1 MSYFI
6 LFKIL
11 EPKIK
16 FSCSKCSEFSP
27 YFIHIAV
34 VKHNNSILI
43 LRLLLGIVKLWKQY
57 NWLLCVYHRTSLFYL
72 VWFLQSV
79 SWVIS
84 DQRLCLIFSN
94 IASVFST
101 LSLEKRKQAWNNHDG
116 WFCVW
121 MCVSV
126 SSSVHLLSWESI
138 KHGCKTINGYPLPQF
153 PTLLSIKILNVWTW
167 AEVGSPCNVGS
178 WHRILSLSSWTSKS
192 VPDTLLNW

>member
-16 FSCSKCSEFSP
+16 FIYSKCSEFSP
-27 YFIHIAV
+27 YSIQIAV

-57 NWLLCVYHRTSLFYL
+57 NWLLCVYHRTSFFYL
-72 VWFLQSV
+72 VWFLPSV

-84 DQRLCLIFSN
+84 DQHLCLIFSN
-94 IASVFST
+94 IVSVFST
-101 LSLEKRKQAWNNHDG
+101 LSLEKRKQAWNKHDA

-121 MCVSV
+121 IGVCPW
-126 SSSVHLLSWESI
+126 VHL
-138 KHGCKTINGYPLPQF
+138 CTF
-153 PTLLSIKILNVWTW
+153 
-167 AEVGSPCNVGS
+167 
-178 WHRILSLSSWTSKS
+178 
-192 VPDTLLNW
+192 